1 MLRATFLWPAHRD
14 TEVVFVAWVQIFL
27 LLKNV
32 IEFLALHLLDKLT
45 ISVDQHQVHLSRN
58 E

>member
-1 MLRATFLWPAHRD
+1 VHRD
-14 TEVVFVAWVQIFL
+14 TEVVFVSWVQVFL

-32 IEFLALHLLDKLT
+32 VEFLALHLLDKLT
-45 ISVDQHQVHLSRN
+45 ISIDQHQVHLSRN